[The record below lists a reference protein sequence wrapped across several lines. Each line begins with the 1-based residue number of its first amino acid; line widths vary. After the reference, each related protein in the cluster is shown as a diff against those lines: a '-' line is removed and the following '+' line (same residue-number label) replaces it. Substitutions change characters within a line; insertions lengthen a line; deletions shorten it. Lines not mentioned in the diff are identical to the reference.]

1 MTAERLAAVAIAI
14 AVSIGAAGV
23 SPAAAAALPGPDAHP
38 AELKPAAVEQ
48 VAPWTGTA
56 AGNEQPGTEQNEKAV
71 TEGDQVAYRREKAA
85 AVWGP
90 APTGA
95 EKVNLGGTRGAPP
108 QIAATVPVTFNVL
121 DQPTTGGIAV
131 PDTIVGKGPGR
142 VLSAVNS
149 AIRLTNDT
157 GANLHFTTLNTFF
170 GATANGNIVDPKVYY
185 DTLGANDRFYVTGI
199 QAAGRDDADPAND
212 VSRVWVAVSRTPTP
226 TSLFSDQWCRYNL
239 EGRRNIGGPDV
250 SFADRPEIGAG
261 MDTFSFATNQFRF
274 SDRGFTF
281 SVIRV
286 ANKTT
291 LSNNQFSCP
300 NFSSFTFQPSSTLGD
315 STRTNIGPAQHYTAP
330 ASFPGIGNPAYF
342 LSHNTGSGTQYQV
355 YRVANMAGGAPTLAT
370 VVVTGASYGTP
381 PDSPQ
386 PGSAVVIDTGGGRYD
401 QVAGIGNIVTGI
413 FATVCNFTA
422 GTANESCTRTPRFQV
437 GPGAGGGI
445 AATLQENTFA
455 GYGDDI
461 FAHHASIAMNSNLQV
476 GSTWQFSGSGFFLS
490 AEARIK
496 DTGGSWSGVSTY
508 AGGTCAL
515 PESVPGSGSARSG
528 DYAGAH
534 TDPVGLL
541 SMWQAGEQAVTINGT
556 CQWRVRVAR
565 LDP

>member
-1 MTAERLAAVAIAI
+1 MTVKRLAVTAFAFAI
-14 AVSIGAAGV
+14 SITLGSPPASGAM
-23 SPAAAAALPGPDAHP
+23 PDKGRGP
-38 AELKPAAVEQ
+38 AELKPATVEQ
-48 VAPWTGTA
+48 ISPWTGTA
-56 AGNEQPGTEQNEKAV
+56 PSDDPSITSGGTEPAI
-71 TEGDQVAYRREKAA
+71 TDGDPEAHQREKAA

-95 EKVNLGGTRGAPP
+95 EKLVPSGAAGERS
-108 QIAATVPVTFNVL
+108 QIDAAVPVAFTVF
-121 DQPTTGGIAV
+121 DQPTTGGLAV

-142 VLSAVNS
+142 VLSAVNT
-149 AIRLTNDT
+149 AIRLTTDN

-170 GATANGNIVDPKVYY
+170 GATANGNVVDPKVYY
-185 DTLGANDRFYVTGI
+185 DTLGPNDRFYVTGI
-199 QAAGRDDADPAND
+199 QVAGRDDADPAND
-212 VSRVWVAVSRTPTP
+212 VSRMWVAVSRNPAP

-239 EGRRNIGGPDV
+239 EGRRNIGTPDV

-261 MDTFSFATNQFRF
+261 VDTFSFATNQFRF
-274 SDRGFTF
+274 SNRGFTF

-300 NFSSFTFQPSSTLGD
+300 NLSSFTFQPSSTVGD

-330 ASFPGIGNPAYF
+330 TSFPDVVNPAYF

-355 YRVANMAGGAPTLAT
+355 YRVRNLASGAPTLAT
-370 VVVTGASYGTP
+370 LVLTGASYGTP
-381 PDSPQ
+381 PSSPQ

-401 QVAGIGNIVTGI
+401 QVAGIGNTVTGI
-413 FATVCNFTA
+413 FTTVCNFTA
-422 GTANESCTRTPRFQV
+422 GTANESCTRTPRFLV
-437 GPGAGGGI
+437 GVGAGGSLT
-445 AATLQENTFA
+445 ATFQENTFA

-476 GSTWQFSGSGFFLS
+476 GSTWQFSGTGFFLG

-496 DTGGSWSGVSTY
+496 NTGGSWTGVSTY
-508 AGGTCAL
+508 AGGSCSL
-515 PESVPGSGSARSG
+515 PESVAGSGSARSG

-556 CQWRVRVAR
+556 CQWRVRAAR